1 MSYFTKKTLTFWRG
15 LAKNNSKEWF
25 DEHRKEYQEHLRA
38 PYLALAEDLVEAIN
52 LGEPEYELDPKR
64 AIYRINRD
72 IRFSADKSPYKTNLG
87 ITVGRREKHDPSWPA
102 YTVRLGIDGI
112 SIAGGLYM
120 PDTALRDHVRRW
132 MAANPKQVAKVQ
144 KSKPFAKHFGEIKG
158 ERHKRLPK
166 DLAALAVDQPLV
178 YNKQWIFWADWSD
191 TTLLLDA
198 DLDQFIVDR
207 WQAGRALNDVLKT
220 AIQADSPR

>member
-1 MSYFTKKTLTFWRG
+1 MSYFTKQTLTFWRG
-15 LAKNNSKEWF
+15 LAKNNSKAWF
-25 DEHRKEYQEHLRA
+25 DDHRKEYQEHLRA
-38 PYLALAEDLVEAIN
+38 PYLALAEDLCEAIN

-87 ITVGRREKHDPSWPA
+87 ITIGRREKHDPSWPA
-102 YTVRLGIDGI
+102 YTVRLGVDGI

-132 MAANPKQVAKVQ
+132 MAANPKPVASVLR
-144 KSKPFAKHFGEIKG
+144 SKPFVEHFGEIKG

-166 DLAALAVDQPLV
+166 DLGALAADQPLV
-178 YNKQWIFWADWSD
+178 FNKQWIFWGDWPD
-191 TTLLLDA
+191 AKLLLDP
-198 DLDQFIVDR
+198 DLDQFIVER
-207 WQAGRALNDVLKT
+207 WQAGRALNDVLKQ
-220 AIQADSPR
+220 AIQAV